1 MRATLLLVLLAACS
15 DDVAPS
21 ASVTAATPDQLTP
34 SNDELDDLTIT
45 IAYDDG
51 DGDLG
56 GGIAEVHDCRAAG
69 LVTEL
74 PIPDIAPPDVVG
86 KRIEGTLSLLLTDIG
101 AIAPDAAP
109 ELCHELG
116 VDPLGPSE
124 AVFCVIL
131 VDAAQHAGGG
141 DCTEPVTL
149 LE

>member
-1 MRATLLLVLLAACS
+1 MRASLLVLLLGACS
-15 DDVAPS
+15 DDRAPS
-21 ASVTAATPDQLTP
+21 ANVTAATPDQITP

-56 GGIAEVHDCRAAG
+56 GGVAEVHDCRAAG
-69 LVTEL
+69 LVMEL

-86 KRIEGTLSLLLTDIG
+86 ERIAGTLSLLVTDIG
-101 AIAPDAAP
+101 AIAPGPQPD
-109 ELCHELG
+109 LCHELG

-124 AVFCVIL
+124 AVFCVVL
-131 VDAAQHAGGG
+131 VDAAEHAGGG
-141 DCTEPVTL
+141 DCTQAVTL